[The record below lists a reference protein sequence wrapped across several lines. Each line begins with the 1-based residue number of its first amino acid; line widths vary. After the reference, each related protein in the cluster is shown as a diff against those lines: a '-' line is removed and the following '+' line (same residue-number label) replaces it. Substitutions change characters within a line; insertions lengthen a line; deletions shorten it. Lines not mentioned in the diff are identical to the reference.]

1 MYGNP
6 VPGIIAGP
14 GQSAAAGQFRVT
26 KTFAQYAPAG
36 HGVDVANGRYGDPIF
51 AMRSSMVSAV
61 FNDTNG
67 AKVSRALD
75 SLRAALSEPQVDR

>member
-1 MYGNP
+1 MTGS
-6 VPGIIAGP
+6 G
-14 GQSAAAGQFRVT
+14 
-26 KTFAQYAPAG
+26 
-36 HGVDVANGRYGDPIF
+36 
-51 AMRSSMVSAV
+51 MVSAV